1 MRKRKFR
8 DDEISLDRSHL
19 DTKARTRALSGRS
32 HFVVQSLS
40 CSRFFVTSWT
50 AALQAPLPFTVSW
63 SLLKFISFVL
73 VMLPNHLILCH
84 PLLSLPSIFPGFR
97 IFSES
102 ILCVRWP
109 KYWSFGFRNSPS
121 NEYSEL
127 ISFRTDWFDL
137 LAVHGTLMSLLLC
150 HNSKSSI
157 FQCSTCFRIQTLWS
171 THK

>member
-40 CSRFFVTSWT
+40 CSQFFVTSWT

-63 SLLKFISFVL
+63 SLLKFISFDL
-73 VMLPNHLILCH
+73 MMLSNHLILCH
-84 PLLSLPSIFPGFR
+84 PLLPLPSIFPGFR
-97 IFSES
+97 IFSNES
-102 ILCVRWP
+102 ILCVRRP
-109 KYWSFGFRNSPS
+109 KYQSFSFSNSPS

-137 LAVHGTLMSLLLC
+137 LAVHGTLMSLFQC
-150 HNSKSSI
+150 HNSKASI
-157 FQCSTCFRIQTLWS
+157 FQCSTCFRIQTL
-171 THK
+171 